1 MSNALRPTP
10 STGTPSAAPD
20 DDWKATALVFRGQ
33 RQALIASNI
42 ANADTPHYQARD
54 ISFSAALEEASRSK
68 PPAPMATTSPGH
80 IAPDLVAPRSTL
92 QFAEYALPSQT
103 SLDGNTVDMDRE
115 RASFVQNSILHQL
128 AVASLDDELKEFK
141 MAASDPRR

>member
-10 STGTPSAAPD
+10 SSGAPTTAID

-42 ANADTPHYQARD
+42 ANADTPNYQARD
-54 ISFSAALEEASRSK
+54 ISFSAALEDASRVR
-68 PPAPMATTSPGH
+68 PAAPMATTSPGH
-80 IAPDLVAPRSTL
+80 LAPSLVAPRSTL
-92 QFAEYALPSQT
+92 QFAQHALQSQT
-103 SLDGNTVDMDRE
+103 GLDSNTVDMDRE
-115 RASFVQNSILHQL
+115 RASFAQNSILHQL

-141 MAASDPRR
+141 MAITDPRR